1 MSLSK
6 LIGIVIALVG
16 GTGLA
21 VGSYLASYDLPQPL
35 PAASEAVFME
45 ESPVCT
51 PRVAPEVIEA
61 EPRPA

>member
-6 LIGIVIALVG
+6 LIGIVFALVG

-21 VGSYLASYDLPQPL
+21 VGSYLASYDLPQPMH
-35 PAASEAVFME
+35 AASEAVLLE
-45 ESPVCT
+45 ESPVCS
-51 PRVAPEVIEA
+51 PRVSPEELEV

>member
-16 GTGLA
+16 GTALA
-21 VGSYLASYDLPQPL
+21 VGSYLQSYEPPQAR
-35 PAASEAVFME
+35 PAASEAVFVE
-45 ESPVCT
+45 EAPHCAPLASP
-51 PRVAPEVIEA
+51 EQLEA